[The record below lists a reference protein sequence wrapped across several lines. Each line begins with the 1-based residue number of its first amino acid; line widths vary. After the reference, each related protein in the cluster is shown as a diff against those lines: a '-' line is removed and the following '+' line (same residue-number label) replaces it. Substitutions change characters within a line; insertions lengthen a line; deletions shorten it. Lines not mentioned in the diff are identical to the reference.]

1 MVLLDSFKN
10 EHDVTFDI
18 GTAAAHRD
26 AIGAVK
32 SAGVQELER
41 VDKEGTEAVSVEAR
55 LLLMQAT
62 AIALLMRAI
71 AKRSLQGR
79 EVQEKMG
86 KSVNETG
93 ESG

>member
-1 MVLLDSFKN
+1 MYFTKHVFEYAIMVLLDSFKN

-41 VDKEGTEAVSVEAR
+41 VDKEGNTFLTR
-55 LLLMQAT
+55 
-62 AIALLMRAI
+62 
-71 AKRSLQGR
+71 
-79 EVQEKMG
+79 
-86 KSVNETG
+86 
-93 ESG
+93 